1 MINLFDMAN
10 EYKKMW
16 LAFVQIEAQE
26 NYSFNDLI
34 DSEGVDNPQYIG
46 AWANVLVKADDINQ
60 ALEIVPQG
68 LDEKKFNVIFIDK
81 IENVASLIE
90 YKELDENVIQEVDWL
105 LSTEYVFMI
114 SDKIF
119 PYAEPVE

>member
-1 MINLFDMAN
+1 MGN
-10 EYKKMW
+10 EYRKVW

-34 DSEGVDNPQYIG
+34 DSENAGTPEYVG
-46 AWANVLVKADDINQ
+46 AWANVLVKAEDINK

-68 LDEKKFNVIFIDK
+68 LDEKKFNVIFVDK
-81 IENVASLIE
+81 IENVASLVE
-90 YKELDENVIQEVDWL
+90 YKELDANVMQEVDWL
-105 LSTEYVFMI
+105 LSTDYVFMI

-119 PYAEPVE
+119 PYVEPVE